1 MNKLYFSVL
10 CSFFLIILQAPAFA
24 QPASQNKVTLKT
36 EFDHLFNS
44 GIRGTDSRVSSSR
57 FGFEGTYSYFTLAY
71 DYTDYSW
78 DRAGD
83 SGLSPTGRT
92 PWTGLHRV
100 SLRARKNFFLNQE
113 WMFNLGGAIGS
124 YFEKEMSDS
133 FALRADFSFIR
144 IFNNGWSAGFGAGGV
159 YHPVTSRVLP
169 LITIGYAPTGDQG
182 LSARI
187 GFPETNVRYGFNEN
201 LAAKAYLGYTAR
213 IYRLRNN
220 SPVQEKGYFR
230 DQGLRFGLE
239 MELRPVQSMS
249 VSFGPYY
256 VLERKWRVYDKN
268 EKRVLKQKLKNSPGI
283 LMNLSWKF

>member
-1 MNKLYFSVL
+1 MNKLYFFVL
-10 CSFFLIILQAPAFA
+10 CFLVLIILQASAFA

-44 GIRGTDSRVSSSR
+44 RIKGTDSRVSSSR
-57 FGFEGTYSYFTLAY
+57 FGIEGSYSYFTLAY

-78 DRAGD
+78 DRARD
-83 SGLSPTGRT
+83 LGLSTTGRT

-100 SLRARKNFFLNQE
+100 SLRARRSFPLNQE
-113 WMFNLGGAIGS
+113 WMFNLGGAISS
-124 YFEKEMSDS
+124 YFEEETSDS

-144 IFNNGWSAGFGAGGV
+144 IFDNGWSAGFGAGGV

-169 LITIGYAPTGDQG
+169 LITIAYAPTGGQG

-187 GFPETNVRYGFNEN
+187 GFPETNIGYGFNEN

-213 IYRLRNN
+213 IYRLKNN
-220 SPVQEKGYFR
+220 SPVQDKGYFS
-230 DQGLRFGLE
+230 DQAMKLGME
-239 MELRPVQSMS
+239 MELRPLQSMS
-249 VSFGPYY
+249 IAFGPYY
-256 VLERKWRVYDKN
+256 VMDRKWKVYDKN

-283 LMNLSWKF
+283 MINLSWKF